1 VQLLRHDVE
10 IKLIDIRYSMLEY
23 QMSNIEYP
31 LSPPGLMKIS
41 TIVTI
46 PPYAP
51 FIAEVAA
58 HPVVSGLRLNTVMPL
73 REGPDEALDRLSKF
87 GQPLWVDLKGRQLRV
102 VGAAI
107 PPYSEIFL
115 SHPIQV
121 QTPVDAFFSDGR
133 EMGRIAAV
141 DGNRLI
147 LEDGPR
153 RLIGP
158 GESVNIVHPSLK
170 IEGTLT
176 ETDHAYLAAMKERGL
191 KNVMIS
197 FAESPADADE
207 VRALLPG
214 AEVVQKIESLRGLDY
229 ARQTGSRH
237 GRLMAARGD
246 LYVEVAR
253 PHHILAALKDIIQ
266 ADPNAIVASRILDS
280 LAYTP
285 IPDSADLGD
294 LGFLLEIGYRTF
306 MLGDQVCLKRD
317 SVIESLNLLEA
328 VG

>member
-1 VQLLRHDVE
+1 
-10 IKLIDIRYSMLEY
+10 
-23 QMSNIEYP
+23 
-31 LSPPGLMKIS
+31 MKIS

-46 PPYAP
+46 PPYAS

-73 REGPDEALDRLSKF
+73 REGPGEALDRLSKF

-121 QTPVDAFFSDGR
+121 ETPVDAFFSDGR

-141 DGNRLI
+141 DGNRII

-158 GESVNIVHPSLK
+158 GESVNIVDPSLK

-176 ETDHAYLAAMKERGL
+176 ETDRAYLAAMKERGL

-229 ARQTGSRH
+229 IRRDGARH

-253 PHHILAALKDIIQ
+253 PHHILDALKTVIRANPQ
-266 ADPNAIVASRILDS
+266 AIVASRILDS

-294 LGFLLEIGYRTF
+294 LGFLLEIGYRVF

-317 SVIESLNLLEA
+317 SVLEA
-328 VG
+328 LNILGALAKGV

>member
-1 VQLLRHDVE
+1 
-10 IKLIDIRYSMLEY
+10 M
-23 QMSNIEYP
+23 
-31 LSPPGLMKIS
+31 IS
-41 TIVTI
+41 VIVTV

-73 REGPDEALDRLSKF
+73 REGPDEALDWLSKF

-121 QTPVDAFFSDGR
+121 KTPVDAFFSDGR
-133 EMGRIAAV
+133 EIGRIVAV

-176 ETDHAYLAAMKERGL
+176 ETDRAYLVAMKERGL

-197 FAESPADADE
+197 FAESPTDADE
-207 VRALLPG
+207 VRELLPE

-229 ARQTGSRH
+229 IRHDGARH

-253 PHHILAALKDIIQ
+253 PHHILDALKTVIR
-266 ADPNAIVASRILDS
+266 ADPNAIAASRILDS

-317 SVIESLNLLEA
+317 SVLEA
-328 VG
+328 LNILGALAKGV